1 MTRTLYSEKYRPKHL
16 DNIVGQNHIIKYI
29 KEYIESDDIPH
40 MLFSGKAGTGK
51 TTTVKALA
59 RDLYGDDWETYFLE
73 VNASDDNDVK
83 NVRTKIKDYA
93 RIKVIDRRYKI
104 VFFDEADRLS
114 NSSQAALRRIM
125 EMYSDKC
132 RFIFSCNYPEKIIDP
147 IIDRCVVF
155 RFCGIKQDDMMPM
168 LKDIVEK
175 ESIDITPEALRE
187 LARLSYGSMRRPLNV
202 LHLLKSGNNT
212 NITKQEVRDI
222 LGVINQDEIIRLL
235 SLCKRGNIREVE
247 ENIDDMLNKK
257 FSPKEILRTMRYVL
271 IHSTLSKEKKLL
283 ALEFLGDTS
292 FKVSLGGDSDV
303 QIKTFL
309 IRLISLFEE

>member
-1 MTRTLYSEKYRPKHL
+1 MTRTLYAEKYRPKHL
-16 DNIVGQNHIIKYI
+16 DSVIGQDHIIKHI
-29 KEYIESDDIPH
+29 KKFIESDDIPH
-40 MLFSGKAGTGK
+40 MMFSGKAGTGK
-51 TTTVKALA
+51 TTVAKALA

-93 RIKVIDRRYKI
+93 RIKVVDRDYKI
-104 VFFDEADRLS
+104 VFFDEADYLTKWA
-114 NSSQAALRRIM
+114 QAPLRRIM
-125 EMYSDKC
+125 EMFSDKC

-175 ESIDITPEALRE
+175 ESIDITPEALKE

-222 LGVINQDEIIRLL
+222 LGVINQDEIIHLL
-235 SLCKRGNIREVE
+235 SLCKRGNIKEVE
-247 ENIDDMLNKK
+247 KNIDDMLNKK

-283 ALEFLGDTS
+283 ALEFLGDVS
-292 FKVSLGGDSDV
+292 FKISLGGESDV

-309 IRLISLFEE
+309 IRLISLFEG